1 MHKQPWLR
9 SLLLLPVAAA
19 TLAACHSTPPLVV
32 DGFTLNPDPW
42 FQDRQSLLQ
51 RASFDLSCDP
61 ATMSMRVL
69 AVGGNG
75 MYYDD
80 WATQVGVS
88 GCEQRVVYVRTLQG
102 WVANLAQT
110 KPTQ

>member
-1 MHKQPWLR
+1 MHMHPWLR
-9 SLLLLPVAAA
+9 SLLLLSTVWIA
-19 TLAACHSTPPLVV
+19 LAGCASTPPLVV

-42 FQDRQSLLQ
+42 FQDRQKLLQ

-61 ATMSMRVL
+61 ANLTLRVL

-75 MYYDD
+75 IFFDD
-80 WATQVGVS
+80 WATQVGVA
-88 GCEQRVVYVRTLQG
+88 GCDQKVVYVRALQG

-110 KPTQ
+110 KSQ